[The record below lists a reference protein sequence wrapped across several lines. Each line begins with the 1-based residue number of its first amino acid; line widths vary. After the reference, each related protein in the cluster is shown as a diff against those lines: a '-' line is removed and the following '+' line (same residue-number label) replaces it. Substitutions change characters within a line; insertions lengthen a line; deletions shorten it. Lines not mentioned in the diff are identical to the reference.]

1 MTRFARPPTVRHVV
15 VGIPARDEATS
26 IGPCLVSVM
35 AAAAVAG
42 VPVHV
47 SVADDGSVDDT
58 ATRAWAFLSRARH
71 VTAEVFPGRFG
82 TAGAARGSALDA
94 GLAAIGADPATVW
107 LASTDADS
115 VVARNWI
122 TTHVAWADAGLD
134 AVAGLVDVAWED
146 DQRLLARRFAAA
158 RTAAG
163 TGIGHRHVHG
173 ANLGVRGD
181 RWVEVGGCGAGDD
194 GEDGELW
201 RRLHAAGIATLGV
214 TDLRVRTSGRL
225 HGRASR
231 GFNGYLRALD
241 ADAQA
246 YETQQDDPTRGEA
259 PSS

>member
-1 MTRFARPPTVRHVV
+1 MPRR
-15 VGIPARDEATS
+15 
-26 IGPCLVSVM
+26 
-35 AAAAVAG
+35 
-42 VPVHV
+42 
-47 SVADDGSVDDT
+47 
-58 ATRAWAFLSRARH
+58 
-71 VTAEVFPGRFG
+71 G
-82 TAGAARGSALDA
+82 TALDA
-94 GLAAIGADPATVW
+94 GLATIGADPATVW

-115 VVARNWI
+115 VVARDWI

-134 AVAGLVDVAWED
+134 AVAGLVDVAWGD

-181 RWVEVGGCGAGDD
+181 RWLEVGGCGAGDD

-201 RRLHAAGIATLGV
+201 RRLHAAGVTTLGV

-231 GFNGYLRALD
+231 GFSGYLRALD
-241 ADAQA
+241 AEAEVQPPQRRVVLEPLSAFGSGAEAAPRRQRLDEHRAPA
-246 YETQQDDPTRGEA
+246 RGRSGSAPPPPRRAPLPTPETRGSTRA
-259 PSS
+259 GR